1 MQVVANQRFSN
12 VMRPGPQDIAA
23 ILGIL
28 SEYPEGCIPM
38 TSEEVH
44 SHLDT
49 FRVIRDQRGRV
60 VATISMQFLDRDT
73 VELRGVAVARSMR
86 GCGLAGK
93 LVQTSLAEISDCHL
107 TVVCAT
113 KEPGFFARFGFTVST
128 SFSLPRKKRST
139 QACTRKR
146 VTMVLSSNLQQEQRR
161 KFA

>member
-1 MQVVANQRFSN
+1 MQVVATPRFSN
-12 VMRPGPQDIAA
+12 VMRPGPQDISA

-28 SEYPEGCIPM
+28 AEYPEGCVPM
-38 TSEEVH
+38 TSEEVY

-60 VATISMQFLDRDT
+60 VATISMQFIDNETL
-73 VELRGVAVARSMR
+73 ELRGVAVAKAMR

-93 LVQTSLAEISDCHL
+93 LVEASLAEISECNL

-113 KEPGFFARFGFTVST
+113 KEPGFFARFGFTISIR
-128 SFSLPRKKRST
+128 FSLPRKKRST
-139 QACTRKR
+139 QACSRKR
-146 VTMVLSSNLQQEQRR
+146 VTMVLTSSLQHEQRR